1 MALMVQRRWHLAR
14 SGLVQEFE
22 GVRDEAGRCVL
33 APPRA
38 ALGRCVSPT
47 GCAAR
52 AALTAIPRRLM
63 PRGSAVTLAS
73 PAAV

>member
-1 MALMVQRRWHLAR
+1 MVQRRWHPAR

-33 APPRA
+33 EEPRA
-38 ALGRCVSPT
+38 ALERRVSLT

-52 AALTAIPRRLM
+52 VALTAIIRRAM
-63 PRGSAVTLAS
+63 PLGSAVTLAS